1 MRRKTPHDVPRATVA
16 GRTALALIVSAWLA
30 LAACGGSGD
39 GSPAPR
45 SGGAAAPPPLSVVVL
60 GIRSRPAKGSTTG
73 YVYSTDTPNEW
84 YGTDDPRGRAT
95 TRSATIRPQTYGDV
109 LAPMIEAKL
118 TKFACTGST
127 YDNGIAFDR
136 RYGGTLY
143 RPAQFGNWLG
153 QTNLNQ
159 AYDDAKPDVVII
171 TLGADDVSFADI
183 FTFCATGYT
192 DAAQVAAIATM
203 PDRSRHLKANFAS
216 GSPPR
221 KPGRRAPARGL
232 IVVLHG
238 RQSRRSDH
246 QPLLGSHQQRAHRRP
261 LQEPRRGD
269 QGSRREAGKVPR
281 IIFTTYHQ
289 PLPNPGQSDECL
301 DMGDIERDETNYL
314 ISLQNTLEADA
325 HRGGEGV
332 GRRVRGGYLRRG
344 GRPRV
349 LHERPVGLR
358 AQRAPAQRCEPRPFH
373 PTPQGQ
379 AAIAAVLKQS
389 FAPWRGATLV
399 ALKRRTDDERLRCPR
414 ADVGR

>member
-16 GRTALALIVSAWLA
+16 GRTTLALVVSAWLA
-30 LAACGGSGD
+30 AACGGGGD
-39 GSPAPR
+39 GSPAPE
-45 SGGAAAPPPLSVVVL
+45 AEAPPPPPPLSVVVL
-60 GIRSRPAKGSTTG
+60 GDSIASGEGINYG

-84 YGTDDPRGRAT
+84 YGGTDDPTWQGDYPLCHD
-95 TRSATIRPQTYGDV
+95 SAQAYGDV
-109 LAPMIEAKL
+109 LAPMIGAKL

-203 PDRSRHLKANFAS
+203 PDRSRHLKANFAKRF
-216 GSPPR
+216 PT
-221 KPGRRAPARGL
+221 KEAWQARAPRAASSSYCTAANPGAPIISLFWDPINSGLIAGHYKSLVAAIKARG
-232 IVVLHG
+232 
-238 RQSRRSDH
+238 
-246 QPLLGSHQQRAHRRP
+246 
-261 LQEPRRGD
+261 EK
-269 QGSRREAGKVPR
+269 AGKVPR

-289 PLPNPGQSDECL
+289 PLPNPSQSDECL

-314 ISLQNTLEADA
+314 ISLQNTLKQTLIEAVKGLDGVSVADISGVVAGHEYCTSDPWAYGLSVLLHNDA
-325 HRGGEGV
+325 S
-332 GRRVRGGYLRRG
+332 L
-344 GRPRV
+344 
-349 LHERPVGLR
+349 
-358 AQRAPAQRCEPRPFH
+358 APFH

-389 FAPWRGATLV
+389 FAP
-399 ALKRRTDDERLRCPR
+399 
-414 ADVGR
+414 